1 MNFVNRWFF
10 SEANKSSW
18 AVQFNEILTELEIV
32 LNGNLD
38 STNFTS
44 TALDKEQRISFL
56 FDSFLIDEEIFATI
70 DSFVG
75 NVTKIGLELGEN
87 ADAAVTVDILKD
99 DVEQSKIATLTANTK
114 QETTTLA
121 TTEFHSNK
129 FALKIK
135 SIGSDSAP
143 GQSLTATIFYT
154 I

>member
-1 MNFVNRWFF
+1 MNFVNSYHF
-10 SEANKSSW
+10 SENNRPTW
-18 AVQFNEILTELEIV
+18 ARELNRLIEELVIL

-38 STNFTS
+38 SDNFTS
-44 TALDKEQRISFL
+44 TALDKSQRISFL
-56 FDSFLIDEEIFATI
+56 FNSHLIDEEVFATI
-70 DSFVG
+70 SDFTG

-87 ADAAVTVDILKD
+87 ADANVTVDILKD

-121 TTEFHSNK
+121 TTEFHGNK

-135 SIGSDSAP
+135 SVGSGASP
-143 GQSLTATIFYT
+143 GQSLTATIYFT

>member
-1 MNFVNRWFF
+1 MKFVNRFYF
-10 SEANKSSW
+10 SEANKATW
-18 AVQFNEILTELEIV
+18 AGQLNSLIEDLVTV

-38 STNFTS
+38 SGNFTS

-56 FDSFLIDEEIFATI
+56 FDSHLIDEEIFGTI
-70 DSFVG
+70 ESFTG
-75 NVTKIGLELGEN
+75 TVTKIGLELGEN

-114 QETTTLA
+114 NETTTLA

-135 SIGSDSAP
+135 SVGSDATP
-143 GQSLTATIFYT
+143 GQSLTATVHFT

>member
-1 MNFVNRWFF
+1 MSWINRWFF
-10 SEANKSSW
+10 SEDNKATW
-18 AVQFNEILTELEIV
+18 ARQLNEILDDLTIL

-38 STNFTS
+38 SDNFTS
-44 TALDKEQRISFL
+44 TALDKSQKISFL
-56 FDSFLIDEEIFATI
+56 FDSHLIDEEIFGTI
-70 DSFVG
+70 SDFTG

-87 ADAAVTVDILKD
+87 ADANVTVDILKD

-121 TTEFHSNK
+121 TTEFHGNK

-135 SIGSDSAP
+135 SCGSDSQP
-143 GQSLTATIFYT
+143 GQSLTCTIFYT

>member
-1 MNFVNRWFF
+1 MSFVNHWYF
-10 SEANKSSW
+10 SEENKATW
-18 AVQFNEILTELEIV
+18 AVQLNNLIDELVILLD
-32 LNGNLD
+32 GNLD
-38 STNFTS
+38 SSNFTS

-56 FDSFLIDEEIFATI
+56 FDSHLIDEEIFATI

-135 SIGSDSAP
+135 NTGSDSAP